1 MGTQIKTVEVIR
13 KHTQTTDTIKWIGSE
28 YKYAGI
34 VGATRA
40 GILLAC
46 YFRTCTSIVLSA
58 KRQII
63 GGGGGDA
70 IMKGG
75 QQNTCKQAGLG
86 LSFKYII
93 IFKGSDLV

>member
-1 MGTQIKTVEVIR
+1 MRQ
-13 KHTQTTDTIKWIGSE
+13 HAQTTDTIKWIGSE

-46 YFRTCTSIVLSA
+46 YFKTCTSIVLSA
-58 KRQII
+58 KKANYWGR
-63 GGGGGDA
+63 GR
-70 IMKGG
+70 GG

-86 LSFKYII
+86 FDL
-93 IFKGSDLV
+93 GSAH